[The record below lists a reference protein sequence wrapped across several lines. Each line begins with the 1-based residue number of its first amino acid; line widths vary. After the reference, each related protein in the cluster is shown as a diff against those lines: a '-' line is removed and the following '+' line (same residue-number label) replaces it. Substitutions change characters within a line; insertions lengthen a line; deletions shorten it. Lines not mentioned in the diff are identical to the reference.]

1 MVFFPWGLNMLHKC
15 FAIRV
20 EGVRFNPMSVHG
32 DFSKML
38 ADPLYTNSV
47 MLFNDNHGQF
57 CLAKYGTAWFH
68 DEKTHSPGGGN
79 ACVRP
84 FQRFDHSIGMPTGPY
99 VSLEQ
104 EVSDAGVSRIAKDMI
119 DEACYRT
126 IDLFLRRPDK
136 ELLYY
141 SVDPTDPPGSKRIGL
156 AIFAC
161 AVGEDVVQYISECI
175 QSLPLMLEYKRLH

>member
-1 MVFFPWGLNMLHKC
+1 ML
-15 FAIRV
+15 
-20 EGVRFNPMSVHG
+20 
-32 DFSKML
+32 
-38 ADPLYTNSV
+38 
-47 MLFNDNHGQF
+47 GQF

-84 FQRFDHSIGMPTGPY
+84 FQRFDHAIGMPTGPY
-99 VSLEQ
+99 ASLED
-104 EVSDAGVSRIAKDMI
+104 EVFDDTGVSRIAKDMI
-119 DEACYRT
+119 DEACFRT

-141 SVDPTDPPGSKRIGL
+141 SVNPSDPPGSKRIGL

-161 AVGEDVVQYISECI
+161 AVGEDVVQYITDCI
-175 QSLPLMLEYKRLH
+175 QALPLMLEYKR